1 MMFNRPASLLVWS
14 PRVLGILVCL
24 FLSIFAL
31 DAVSEQK
38 TFLEGLRDFL
48 VHLRPMLVLL
58 GIVALSWR
66 WEWIGGA
73 AFTGLAVLYAY
84 WAYFVKGH
92 PAWIPIVGGPL
103 LVAGVLFFLSWRH
116 RRRSY
121 DT

>member
-1 MMFNRPASLLVWS
+1 MFNRPASLLVWS

-31 DAVSEQK
+31 DAFSEQK

-92 PAWIPIVGGPL
+92 PGWIPIVGGPL